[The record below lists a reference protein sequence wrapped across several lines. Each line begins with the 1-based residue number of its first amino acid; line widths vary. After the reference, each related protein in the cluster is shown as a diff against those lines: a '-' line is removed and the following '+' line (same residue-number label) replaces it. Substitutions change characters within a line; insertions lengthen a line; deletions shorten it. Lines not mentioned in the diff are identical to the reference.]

1 MSNIEFNMLYIPFLI
16 QSTVLIFGRQIMRL
30 NLAIM
35 AALLPI
41 NLAFAADN
49 PLLQDNLLT
58 IPHIDTPEQV
68 GQYKDARFMRNE
80 KDGTWTYLGM
90 AETKLA
96 TVEKVETIKIP
107 SRPVQVFL
115 KASGYLPN
123 ACYRL
128 EQARQRYE
136 PIVKIPEADLPWGR
150 FEIALGLNPL
160 QTLTACA
167 QVIEPFEL
175 IIPLPVYGLS
185 RGTYTFDVNGI
196 GGSFQL
202 NLDNNLPP
210 GHKLSHKLI
219 DISIPEIK
227 IDDIVDS
234 ALHASDSEQP

>member
-1 MSNIEFNMLYIPFLI
+1 M
-16 QSTVLIFGRQIMRL
+16 Q
-30 NLAIM
+30 
-35 AALLPI
+35 
-41 NLAFAADN
+41 
-49 PLLQDNLLT
+49 
-58 IPHIDTPEQV
+58 
-68 GQYKDARFMRNE
+68 NE

-90 AETKLA
+90 TETKLA
-96 TVEKVETIKIP
+96 TVEKVEVIKIP

-128 EQARQRYE
+128 EPARQRYE
-136 PIVKIPEADLPWGR
+136 PIVKIPKADSPRGR

-160 QTLTACA
+160 QTLIACTQA
-167 QVIEPFEL
+167 IEPFEL
-175 IIPLPVYGLS
+175 IIPLPIYGLS
-185 RGTYTFDVNGI
+185 RGTYAFDVNGI

-227 IDDIVDS
+227 IDEIVDS